1 MHAVLTHRQTF
12 HSGQP
17 KKKVMCASRSGVGGR
32 FMWREG
38 SCVNSQDFRNFLSG
52 SIGGEGGVRGWACF
66 SVVVVCLLTRTF
78 CRRIISY
85 TSYLRTNDCINNG
98 YG

>member
-32 FMWREG
+32 FYE
-38 SCVNSQDFRNFLSG
+38 
-52 SIGGEGGVRGWACF
+52 EGG
-66 SVVVVCLLTRTF
+66 
-78 CRRIISY
+78 
-85 TSYLRTNDCINNG
+85 
-98 YG
+98 